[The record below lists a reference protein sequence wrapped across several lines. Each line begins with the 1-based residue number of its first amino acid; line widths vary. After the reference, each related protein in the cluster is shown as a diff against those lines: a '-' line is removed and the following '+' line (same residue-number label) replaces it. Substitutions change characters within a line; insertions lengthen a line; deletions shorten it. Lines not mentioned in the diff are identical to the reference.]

1 MTALR
6 VYYGTIEKNIDITD
20 KVFQTLLV
28 EEYLVFPADD
38 NLRAELFSDPCFKVV
53 KHIIIS
59 GLSNTL
65 YTINHT
71 TAAIIDTRNNQV
83 IIDRAWARKLIT
95 RTMLQPKQKVLAL
108 HSLLSLDYGSMRDEF
123 PEQCMVMEFL
133 TGKETVLEI
142 GGNIG
147 RNSLILSSILEKDR
161 LVVLECSTAIS
172 EKLQQ
177 NRLKNNMQFHIENA
191 ALSCTK
197 LIQKG
202 WRTIASDTILDGYT
216 EIKNIS
222 FAELE
227 TKYNMQFDTLV
238 LDCEGSFRPILRD
251 FPEILTNIHT
261 IVVENDYLTLREKEE
276 VDTILQANGFQC
288 IYVKEGE
295 EEAKQ
300 LKMACLS
307 HFYEVWKKPTQVAP
321 LKEISMFKGAPFM
334 KKYPHVLFFRY
345 DKYSDIDSLFDN
357 KEKMECSLQIISD
370 PKELYQLYDSNY
382 HVFVTYGKDEKEY
395 HKDVYQVIA
404 SRMGKRWIH
413 YQEIPSIEQFV
424 SSVNHCYIS
433 HALSD
438 RTETRPIFSIF
449 TTCYQSYDKIT
460 RAYESI
466 LAQKLR
472 DWEWVILD
480 DSPDDAHF
488 AFLKKKFSAEKRVRL
503 YKRSCNSGNIGNVKN
518 EAVGLCRGKYVLE
531 MDHDDE
537 ILPDTLLDATRAF
550 EADKEVGFIYM
561 DFINEYENGKNFWY
575 GDFICKGY
583 GGYYRQKYRN
593 KWVDVY
599 MTPNI
604 NNITLSHIVCL
615 PNHPRIWRRETLLQI
630 GNYSEFLPICDDQE
644 VIMRTAIQT
653 KIVKIP
659 KFAYVQYM
667 NENNNNFSLIRNR
680 EINRLGPQ
688 FIVPKFY
695 NMYQVHDKMKEK
707 DAYEDEKYIDH
718 SSKLWTRGEY
728 KHKYCNQ
735 RVQYDYDMQ
744 YCIIGCT
751 AFIKNMALLQEE
763 YKNPRVDFLLLDGTG
778 KTDALCQF
786 LDSVHCSR
794 MKCYSLPDT
803 PADQLKKY
811 FHDLYRCC
819 EKVEIIE

>member
-1 MTALR
+1 MTTLR

-28 EEYLVFPADD
+28 EDHLVFPADD
-38 NLRAELFSDPCFKVV
+38 NLRAELFSDPCFRVV

-65 YTINHT
+65 SVIDHKTVC
-71 TAAIIDTRNNQV
+71 AIDTRTNT
-83 IIDRAWARKLIT
+83 ILSDPALMRRLIT
-95 RTMLQPKQKVLAL
+95 KTALKPMQKVLAL
-108 HSLLSLDYGSMRDEF
+108 HSLLSLSHGSMRDEF

-147 RNSLILSSILEKDR
+147 RNSLILSSILKSDQQ

-172 EKLQQ
+172 EQLQQ
-177 NRLKNNMQFHIENA
+177 NRSNNQLQFHIENA
-191 ALSCTK
+191 ALSKTK

-202 WRTIASDTILDGYT
+202 WRTIASNTVLDGYT
-216 EIKNIS
+216 EIKNIT
-222 FAELE
+222 FAEIE
-227 TKYNMQFDTLV
+227 SKYNLQFDTLV
-238 LDCEGSFRPILRD
+238 LDCEGSFRPILHD

-276 VDTILQANGFQC
+276 VDAILQTSGFQC
-288 IYVKEGE
+288 VYVKEGE
-295 EEAKQ
+295 EEAKY

-307 HFYEVWKKPTQVAP
+307 NFYEVWKKPTQLLP
-321 LKEISMFKGAPFM
+321 LERSMHKGAPFM
-334 KKYPHVLFFRY
+334 EKYPHVLFFRY
-345 DKYSDIDSLFDN
+345 DKYNAIDSLFDH
-357 KEKMECSLQIISD
+357 KEKMECSMQIISD
-370 PKELYQLYDSNY
+370 PKELYPLYDSNY

-413 YQEIPSIEQFV
+413 YQEIPSIEKFV
-424 SSVNHCYIS
+424 SDVNHCYVH
-433 HALSD
+433 HAISD
-438 RTETRPIFSIF
+438 RVDTRPIFSIF
-449 TTCYQSYDKIT
+449 TTCYKSYDKIT

-466 LAQKLR
+466 LAQRLR

-488 AFLKKKFSAEKRVRL
+488 AFLKKKFHLEKRVRL

-537 ILPDTLLDATRAF
+537 ILPDTLLDAMRAF
-550 EADKEVGFIYM
+550 SDKEVGFVYM

-615 PNHPRIWRRETLLQI
+615 PNHPRMWRRETLLQI

-644 VIMRTAIQT
+644 LIMRTALQT
-653 KIVKIP
+653 KVVKIP
-659 KFAYVQYM
+659 KLGYVQYM
-667 NENNNNFSLIRNR
+667 NDNNNNFSLIRNR

-688 FIVPKFY
+688 FIVPQFY

-707 DAYEDEKYIDH
+707 GAYEDEKYIDH
-718 SSKLWTRGEY
+718 ASKLWTRGEFE
-728 KHKYCNQ
+728 HKYCNE
-735 RVQYDYDMQ
+735 RIQYDYDMQ
-744 YCIIGCT
+744 YCILGST
-751 AFIKNMALLQEE
+751 TFLKNMALLQEE
-763 YKNPRVDFLLLDGTG
+763 YKNPRVDFILLDGAAN
-778 KTDALCQF
+778 TDALCQF
-786 LDSVHCSR
+786 LDSVNCSR

-819 EKVEIIE
+819 KKVQIIE